1 MYILKKLYG
10 LENNVIV
17 SNLSHGQHIEFG
29 RKGNSKMENI
39 RDLICSIHANWIEF
53 NKGWISLRVRL
64 AHVWFVRRCW
74 VGVNYTGF
82 IVMQIAKSLKG
93 CMFGRIGLGTTG
105 FLPWLFCL
113 ERMEKTINYWE
124 WSSLWQKILAFL
136 RREYICGIS
145 KSQVVRVGSTS
156 RNTALNK
163 YWSYWSLASHS
174 ILILYLEAT

>member
-1 MYILKKLYG
+1 MDSTLKSV
-10 LENNVIV
+10 ENA
-17 SNLSHGQHIEFG
+17 
-29 RKGNSKMENI
+29 I
-39 RDLICSIHANWIEF
+39 RNGTHSWPDTYAAIDLVIHANWIEL

-64 AHVWFVRRCW
+64 AHVWFVRRCL

-136 RREYICGIS
+136 RREYICEIS

-156 RNTALNK
+156 KTMALNT
-163 YWSYWSLASHS
+163 YLM
-174 ILILYLEAT
+174 ILGVSQHFNAT

>member
-1 MYILKKLYG
+1 MYIFKRLYG
-10 LENNVIV
+10 LGNNVIV
-17 SNLSHGQHIEFG
+17 SNLSHGHSTLKSVEKAIL
-29 RKGNSKMENI
+29 KMENI

-64 AHVWFVRRCW
+64 AHVWFVRRCL

-136 RREYICGIS
+136 RREYIRGIS
-145 KSQVVRVGSTS
+145 KSQVVRVGST
-156 RNTALNK
+156 
-163 YWSYWSLASHS
+163 
-174 ILILYLEAT
+174 